1 MIIISLVGEKS
12 WPFIEFPL
20 GESVRLWA
28 LTLTRKRGGGEG
40 VQQARKGSG
49 EKEKQLVPLSSQ
61 PRCVRQERWEVQ
73 GQQAGL
79 TCRGVSY
86 FRLPTVISYWGW
98 VKILPAHMSWWGIN
112 SSSPSRQIQD
122 LCWRFL
128 KEPGLDV
135 RLKDHTD
142 NQPESHP
149 GPTILLK
156 HASWVCSLLASSR
169 NHSRADTIQT
179 PLSNVDS
186 SRTHPATPGITL
198 KSQSGGTPH
207 LLGPRWYFSPSHPS
221 LLPSITSCFYPVPCS
236 SSSEWLGL
244 DCFLQCFIGVEN
256 CSSSKPRWCYL
267 MPPFSS
273 QCPQSPQSHSQDS
286 EKGYSSHRVWRA
298 FKGVKTLVS
307 RLLCYQLHSHSHYW
321 TT

>member
-1 MIIISLVGEKS
+1 MIIINLVGEKS

-28 LTLTRKRGGGEG
+28 LTLTQKRGGGEG

-86 FRLPTVISYWGW
+86 FRLPTVISYWGR

-149 GPTILLK
+149 GPTILRK

-169 NHSRADTIQT
+169 NHSRADTTSVQCGLLSNSPCHARNHSQIPEWRHPSSAWT
-179 PLSNVDS
+179 PLVFL
-186 SRTHPATPGITL
+186 TV
-198 KSQSGGTPH
+198 
-207 LLGPRWYFSPSHPS
+207 PSFPPPQHHFL
-221 LLPSITSCFYPVPCS
+221 LLPCS
-236 SSSEWLGL
+236 LFPQFWMAWARL
-244 DCFLQCFIGVEN
+244 FLTVF
-256 CSSSKPRWCYL
+256 
-267 MPPFSS
+267 
-273 QCPQSPQSHSQDS
+273 
-286 EKGYSSHRVWRA
+286 HRGRKL
-298 FKGVKTLVS
+298 FLF
-307 RLLCYQLHSHSHYW
+307 
-321 TT
+321 